1 MWVDHNL
8 CSYNIFSSL
17 LMTRKTDFKGGC
29 GYPHHYSP
37 RRWIMENSFLEKTI
51 GNPHDNNRK
60 KK

>member
-1 MWVDHNL
+1 
-8 CSYNIFSSL
+8 
-17 LMTRKTDFKGGC
+17 MTRKTDFKGGC
-29 GYPHHYSP
+29 GYPNHYSP